1 MDSTLLNEKFKPKD
15 QVIHYIRRGLQTG
28 EFAPNTRLPSER
40 NLATKFNIS
49 RSAVREALKSLEN
62 YGLIKTLPQSGSVI
76 VELDIKAIDGLLSDV
91 IKLDSADF
99 ASLIEMRVILE
110 VNSARLCAIRRDIN
124 DINDIRKALDLYTEI
139 YNNPDVTTG
148 EKSSADFAYHRA
160 IAAGSKNTVLRSMLI
175 FITPDLMKMYREE
188 QVCDINDDRI
198 STFASHNLIFQHILN
213 QDSEKAAEEM
223 RKHLAKVVTYAKS
236 LREKSYH

>member
-1 MDSTLLNEKFKPKD
+1 MELATLKEKLKPKD
-15 QVIHYIRRGLQTG
+15 QVIQYIRHGLQTG
-28 EFAPNTRLPSER
+28 EFAPNTKLPSER
-40 NLATKFNIS
+40 SLATKFNIS

-76 VELDIKAIDGLLSDV
+76 VELDIQAIDGLLSDV

-124 DINDIRKALDLYTEI
+124 DMNSIRQALDLYTEI
-139 YNNPDVTTG
+139 YNSPTATI
-148 EKSSADFAYHRA
+148 EERSSADFAYHRA
-160 IAAGSKNTVLRSMLI
+160 IAAGSKNSVLCSMLI
-175 FITPDLMKMYREE
+175 FITPDLMIKYREE
-188 QVCDINDDRI
+188 QICSDNDDSS

-213 QDSEKAAEEM
+213 QESERAAEEM
-223 RKHLAKVVTYAKS
+223 RKHLTNVVTYAKS
-236 LREKSYH
+236 LRLR